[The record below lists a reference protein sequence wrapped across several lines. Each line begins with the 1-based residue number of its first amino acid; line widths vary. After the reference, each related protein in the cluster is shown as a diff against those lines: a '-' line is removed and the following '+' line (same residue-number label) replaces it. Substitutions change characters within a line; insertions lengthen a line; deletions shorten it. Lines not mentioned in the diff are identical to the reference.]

1 MRVVKKKSRRI
12 SRPVM
17 CSQSTMDWHYKYS
30 NRKAVGASK
39 NVYVLYNL
47 DQVISLCRKLHIASL
62 QATGVRPHLAPDYIF
77 MITHIK
83 DNARKKSK
91 KIEFL
96 SASGLP
102 LRR

>member
-1 MRVVKKKSRRI
+1 
-12 SRPVM
+12 
-17 CSQSTMDWHYKYS
+17 MDWHYKYS

-47 DQVISLCRKLHIASL
+47 DQVISLCRKLHIASH
-62 QATGVRPHLAPDYIF
+62 QATGVRPHLALGYNF

-91 KIEFL
+91 NLNFYLNPGVPRADKKSNIL
-96 SASGLP
+96 SSFYYL
-102 LRR
+102 